1 MGKRGAQ
8 QHKKETAH
16 IGCCMKIT
24 RAIRYLAY
32 YLILAK
38 LPTSYAAV
46 VGPASRWLRYRVC
59 RGLFAECGH
68 DVNIERG
75 AFFGSGKQ
83 IRIGDRS
90 GLGANCRVPYDIT
103 IGKNVMMGPDVMI
116 FGVNHKF
123 DDTSVPMIDQG
134 YSARAPVNI
143 ADDVWIGAR
152 AIILPGVS
160 LGKGAVVAAGAVV
173 TRDVNEYEIVGGN
186 PAKVIRNR
194 RSSDSD

>member
-1 MGKRGAQ
+1 M
-8 QHKKETAH
+8 
-16 IGCCMKIT
+16 
-24 RAIRYLAY
+24 
-32 YLILAK
+32 
-38 LPTSYAAV
+38 
-46 VGPASRWLRYRVC
+46 
-59 RGLFAECGH
+59 
-68 DVNIERG
+68 NIEQG
-75 AFFGSGKQ
+75 AFFGSGKN

-103 IGKNVMMGPDVMI
+103 IGRNVMMGPDVMI
-116 FGVNHKF
+116 FGVNHEF
-123 DDTSVPMIDQG
+123 HDTSVRMIDQG

-173 TRDVNEYEIVGGN
+173 TRNVNEYEIVGGN